1 VSALPEVWELDIEA
15 PDWLEAI
22 IRRLLAVGVPPTA
35 IAKAFNLSPD
45 PVKEL
50 VTDLRIEKY
59 GTAELGELMYSLML
73 WAYEDVLR
81 LIEQSPPARRLQLDM
96 ALLSKMSVLVGGQ
109 TPDSFAKMH
118 SEFGKMMTEVRGI
131 GEVTPPTGTIY
142 GEPDPIDAPIDDPEE
157 GSVS

>member
-1 VSALPEVWELDIEA
+1 MSAQPEVWELDIEA
-15 PDWLEAI
+15 PDWLESI
-22 IRRLLAVGVPPTA
+22 ILRLLRAGIPPTA
-35 IAKAFNLSPD
+35 IAKAFNISTE

-50 VTDLRIEKY
+50 LIDLRVEKY

-109 TPDSFAKMH
+109 TPDSVAKMQT
-118 SEFGKMMTEVRGI
+118 EFGRMMTEVRGV
-131 GEVTPPTGTIY
+131 GVTPTTGTIY